1 MLLQPKIRKHRKEFR
16 GKMGGVASANNTI
29 TFGEYGL
36 KSMENGWIKAREIE
50 AGRRAITGY
59 MKRKGKVWV
68 KIFPHKPYTNK
79 GTNSKMIAGKGDV
92 EGYVAVV
99 RPGNLLYELSAVTRE
114 IAQEAMR
121 LGSQKLSVKT
131 KFVSKKEI

>member
-1 MLLQPKIRKHRKEFR
+1 MLQPKIRKHRKEFR
-16 GKMGGVASANNTI
+16 GKMGGIATANNTI

-36 KSMENGWIKAREIE
+36 KTLENGWIKAREIE
-50 AGRRAITGY
+50 AGRRAITNS

-68 KIFPHKPYTNK
+68 KIFPHKPYTHK

-99 RPGNLLYELSAVTRE
+99 RPGNMIFELSGVSE
-114 IAQEAMR
+114 DIAREAMR
-121 LGSQKLSVKT
+121 LGAQKLSVKT
-131 KFVSKKEI
+131 KFVSKKIV

>member
-1 MLLQPKIRKHRKEFR
+1 MLQPKIRKHRKEFR
-16 GKMGGVASANNTI
+16 GKMGGVASTNNSI

-50 AGRRAITGY
+50 AGRRAITNC

-68 KIFPHKPYTNK
+68 KIFPHKPYTQK
-79 GTNSKMIAGKGDV
+79 GTNSKMIAGKGEV

-99 RPGNLLYELSAVTRE
+99 RPGNMLFELSGVTAD
-114 IAQEAMR
+114 IAKEAMR
-121 LGSQKLSVKT
+121 LGAQKLSVDT
-131 KFVSKKEI
+131 KFVSKKDI